1 MAPTLIASKLIE
13 CEKNIANN
21 TCVKVIVHDTRG
33 KAVSGMVVYL
43 EPLAGQKIMTSTE
56 VASVSQH
63 KNTFSPYITVA
74 QTQKQVNF
82 VNQDSITHQI
92 YSTDKKNKF
101 AFKIR
106 AGKEYQLKKIDQ
118 EAEIAMGC
126 NIHDWMSGYL
136 LIVDT
141 PYFGKT
147 DSSGKINFSLTEP
160 GLYRVTIWHPQ
171 LPTNNN
177 RMIKNHDITNNNKII
192 FSLPKNIK
200 NVPTQENNND
210 IDFSFDY

>member
-1 MAPTLIASKLIE
+1 MAPTLIASKLTE
-13 CEKNIANN
+13 CEKEAANSAC
-21 TCVKVIVHDTRG
+21 TEVIVHDTRG
-33 KAVSGMVVYL
+33 EPVSGMVVYL

-56 VASVSQH
+56 VVSVSQH
-63 KNTFSPYITVA
+63 KNTFSPYISVA

-106 AGKEYQLKKIDQ
+106 AGKEYQLKRIDQ

-147 DSSGKINFSLTEP
+147 DNSGKINFSLAEP
-160 GLYRVTIWHPQ
+160 GLYRAIIWHPQ
-171 LPTNNN
+171 LPTDNN
-177 RMIKNHDITNNNKII
+177 RIVQKHDIINNYKIA
-192 FSLPKNIK
+192 FSLPKNLDG
-200 NVPTQENNND
+200 VPTQENNDD